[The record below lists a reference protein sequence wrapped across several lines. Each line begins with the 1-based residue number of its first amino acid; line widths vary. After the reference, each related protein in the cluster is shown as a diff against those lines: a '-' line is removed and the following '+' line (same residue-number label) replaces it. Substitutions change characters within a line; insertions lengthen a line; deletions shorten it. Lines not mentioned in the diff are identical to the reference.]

1 MSENLN
7 FTDTNLSSILAL
19 ISDTATETTQ
29 EDAYNNIHQTYNYT
43 GELVNK
49 YGLDDEPVGS
59 EEYQQALAEVEA
71 LLKDKFEPK
80 VKADDFTDNTE
91 IVDTIKNTDII
102 SNAFSSIISVVEKEE
117 QDFKNLG
124 TIGVGTIAVEQVKDL
139 DGQVVVKSVDVNTDD
154 VISERTFKVAI
165 NGQVVDGK
173 YSFDAVPFK
182 SDYLLKDDDFVLTGK
197 QPKLIKIGADRVGHV
212 TVTYDYVYADA
223 GKPVHKVVTR
233 KVIFV
238 DENDNPVDLTIIPTN
253 DNYNQ
258 TLEFDGVYNSDGS
271 IAWTRDT
278 KFFDA
283 VSMQELN
290 KYLEPFGYKKT
301 GPDVPS
307 TKALAN
313 SDKTEY
319 VETVK
324 VIPLQEPSES
334 LTEIASESELI
345 SVETSVSESQTE
357 SESLATSE
365 SEKVEEVVSES
376 ITKRESYNNTESRTV
391 SFKLYGTN
399 TKLHDNVHQT
409 RVRTFDLVDGNI
421 TNENFTMWEPSVD
434 SIIDTL
440 GDKYEYHNKLHT
452 GKQKDV
458 IFIFKDTYAKP
469 KLSIE
474 TIFDGVTAFIDEMP
488 VDLISLEYA
497 QFDTIDKLMQHTYN
511 AKAYNPVP
519 IRTVAKRYNA
529 RLLENINKL
538 RQSFGI
544 RPLVALDIDTDSL
557 DMMLGELKTQHDEKA
572 HTSGYAHYNFDIQH
586 EDYLTSKNV
595 VGYGTDFSPEALA
608 DYILKNILYEANYVY
623 GGDKSKWSHLYNL
636 LNTDDLFIGLVY
648 VGDYTY
654 KEAND
659 KDLPFSEIPKYIYN
673 LSVSNKFILNK

>member
-59 EEYQQALAEVEA
+59 EEYRQALAEVEA

-102 SNAFSSIISVVEKEE
+102 SNAFSSIISVAEKEE

-124 TIGVGTIAVEQVKDL
+124 TIGVGTIAVEQVKDI
-139 DGQVVVKSVDVNTDD
+139 DGQVIVKSVDVNTND

-182 SDYLLKDDDFVLTGK
+182 SDYLLKDDNFVLTGK

-313 SDKTEY
+313 SDKAEY

-324 VIPLQEPSES
+324 VIPLQEP
-334 LTEIASESELI
+334 
-345 SVETSVSESQTE
+345 SESQTE

-365 SEKVEEVVSES
+365 SEKVDEVVSES

-409 RVRTFDLVDGNI
+409 RVRTFDLVNGNI

-434 SIIDTL
+434 GIIDTL
-440 GDKYEYHNKLHT
+440 GNKYEYHNKLHT

-458 IFIFKDTYAKP
+458 IFIFKDTYVKP

-474 TIFDGVTAFIDEMP
+474 TIFEGVTAFIDEMP
-488 VDLISLEYA
+488 MDLISREYA
-497 QFDTIDKLMQHTYN
+497 QFDTIDKLMQHTYH

-519 IRTVAKRYNA
+519 IRVVAKRYNA

-544 RPLVALDIDTDSL
+544 RPLKALDIDNDSL

-608 DYILKNILYEANYVY
+608 DYILKNILYEANYVFD
-623 GGDKSKWSHLYNL
+623 GDKSKWSHLHNL

-648 VGDYTY
+648 VGDFIY
-654 KEAND
+654 KEADD

-673 LSVSNKFILNK
+673 LSVSNKFILDK

>member
-1 MSENLN
+1 M
-7 FTDTNLSSILAL
+7 
-19 ISDTATETTQ
+19 
-29 EDAYNNIHQTYNYT
+29 
-43 GELVNK
+43 
-49 YGLDDEPVGS
+49 
-59 EEYQQALAEVEA
+59 
-71 LLKDKFEPK
+71 
-80 VKADDFTDNTE
+80 
-91 IVDTIKNTDII
+91 
-102 SNAFSSIISVVEKEE
+102 
-117 QDFKNLG
+117 
-124 TIGVGTIAVEQVKDL
+124 
-139 DGQVVVKSVDVNTDD
+139 
-154 VISERTFKVAI
+154 
-165 NGQVVDGK
+165 
-173 YSFDAVPFK
+173 
-182 SDYLLKDDDFVLTGK
+182 
-197 QPKLIKIGADRVGHV
+197 
-212 TVTYDYVYADA
+212 
-223 GKPVHKVVTR
+223 
-233 KVIFV
+233 
-238 DENDNPVDLTIIPTN
+238 TIIPTN

-258 TLEFDGVYNSDGS
+258 TIEFDGVYNSDGS

-334 LTEIASESELI
+334 LTEVASESEFA
-345 SVETSVSESQTE
+345 SVETSVSELQPD
-357 SESLATSE
+357 SESLTTSE
-365 SEKVEEVVSES
+365 SEKVDEVVSES

-421 TNENFTMWEPSVD
+421 TNETFTMWEPSVD
-434 SIIDTL
+434 SIINTL
-440 GDKYEYHNKLHT
+440 GDEYEYHIKLRT

-458 IFIFKDTYAKP
+458 IFIFKDMYVKP
-469 KLSIE
+469 KLTID
-474 TIFDGVTAFIDEMP
+474 TIFEGVTAFIDDMP

-544 RPLVALDIDTDSL
+544 RPLKALDIDTDSL
-557 DMMLGELKTQHDEKA
+557 DMMLGELKTQHDEK
-572 HTSGYAHYNFDIQH
+572 HTQVAMHIITLIFNMRI
-586 EDYLTSKNV
+586 
-595 VGYGTDFSPEALA
+595 
-608 DYILKNILYEANYVY
+608 I
-623 GGDKSKWSHLYNL
+623 
-636 LNTDDLFIGLVY
+636 
-648 VGDYTY
+648 
-654 KEAND
+654 
-659 KDLPFSEIPKYIYN
+659 
-673 LSVSNKFILNK
+673 